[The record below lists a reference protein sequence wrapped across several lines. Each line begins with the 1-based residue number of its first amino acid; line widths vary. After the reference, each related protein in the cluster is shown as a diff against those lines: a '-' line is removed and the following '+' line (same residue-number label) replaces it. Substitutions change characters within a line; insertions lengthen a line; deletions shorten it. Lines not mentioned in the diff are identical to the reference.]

1 MIAKTLAVIGFVCFA
16 LWIVAK
22 RMLWPPTATFGFL
35 LCTAIALYAAVRL
48 SSERSRRDR
57 TNSARR

>member
-1 MIAKTLAVIGFVCFA
+1 MGLFCFA
-16 LWIVAK
+16 LWILAK

-35 LCTAIALYAAVRL
+35 ACMALALYAAVRL
-48 SSERSRRDR
+48 SNDRSRRDR